1 MLELINSVNKMLP
14 QRAQSVTDKRSIL

>member
-1 MLELINSVNKMLP
+1 MLKLINPANKMLL